1 MMASACLYDNDTER
15 KLHTSAIQMLARE
28 FEMSVEEI
36 QGLYETMLGSLKETA
51 RVKDF
56 LAVLVSRYVKDMI
69 KGGIRPR
76 SL

>member
-1 MMASACLYDNDTER
+1 MATACLYDNDTDR
-15 KLHTSAIQMLARE
+15 KLHTSAIQMIARE
-28 FEMSVEEI
+28 FKVPVEEI

-56 LAVLVSRYVKDMI
+56 LAVLVSRNVKDMI
-69 KGGIRPR
+69 RRGIRPH